1 MVDLHSNQIITNSR
15 AISDW
20 NPRHKEQQMTVKTPP
35 FTVEQIKE
43 KLSQVRTG
51 SDFPAL
57 AMNLKNIGVTYYE
70 TSMEDGRSIYH
81 GENGYELLTGPNY
94 DPIVVAG
101 TVNIE
106 QLKADIIN
114 HQQGG
119 SDYFEIS
126 RQSANNGIE
135 KWAVCLVSMTCAYI
149 DKEGNKIWVE
159 HIPVSPGRRPL
170 FTLAD
175 IKTAHGKVKTGAD
188 FPAYIKEIKQ
198 LGVTHYNSY
207 VEDGHIDYF
216 GDNDHQV
223 TVPAKYD
230 KLPISPQC
238 NIEAFKADLAAHQQG
253 KTSFLT
259 FCSDCTKSGI
269 ERWSINMDK
278 MTCTYYD
285 KAGNAVLV
293 EKIPG

>member
-1 MVDLHSNQIITNSR
+1 
-15 AISDW
+15 
-20 NPRHKEQQMTVKTPP
+20 MTVKTPP
-35 FTVEQIKE
+35 FTEQQITE

-57 AMNLKNIGVTYYE
+57 AMKLKNIGVTYYE
-70 TSMEDGRSIYH
+70 TSMEDGCSIYQ

-101 TVNIE
+101 RVNIE
-106 QLKADIIN
+106 QLKADIVN

-126 RQSANNGIE
+126 RQSANHGIE

-149 DKEGNKIWVE
+149 DKKGNKIWVE
-159 HIPVSPGRRPL
+159 DIPPSSDQRPQ
-170 FTLAD
+170 FTLEA
-175 IKTAHGKVKTGAD
+175 IKIAHGKVKTGAD
-188 FPAYIKEIKQ
+188 FSNYIKEIKQ
-198 LGVTHYNSY
+198 LGVKHYNSY

-230 KLPISPQC
+230 KLPIGDQF
-238 NIEAFKADLAAHQQG
+238 NIEVFKADLGAHQQG
-253 KTSFLT
+253 KTCFLT
-259 FCSDCTKSGI
+259 FCNDCAKSGI
-269 ERWSINMDK
+269 ERWSINMNK

-293 EKIPG
+293 EKIPE